1 MFKYE
6 HILKLDKQQ
15 MFKSKS
21 SKKKKIIIGRKY
33 VGQIFNLFLQKSI
46 FGTDKQSVSDAKLL
60 FSTHIF
66 HIFR

>member
-21 SKKKKIIIGRKY
+21 SKKKFWHLHNFTNEKPCQPRTFIFSGADGINRKII
-33 VGQIFNLFLQKSI
+33 Q
-46 FGTDKQSVSDAKLL
+46 LL
-60 FSTHIF
+60 
-66 HIFR
+66 